1 MGRGKPFMT
10 GFFWWFSLVLT
21 GAGPAGQI
29 AYVSGTEQ
37 EDQCVCIVDLT
48 SGAVSRLG
56 TGTRDGAPAW
66 SPDGSKLAFSTSQPE
81 GLGICIGYPD
91 GAAPRRLKH
100 ERKWNRNPR
109 WSPDGAFLVYEAS
122 DGQGFDRQIV
132 VYDPNADTESTWA
145 GGRTGFM
152 RPVWLPNMR
161 IFDLALP
168 SEGLMWKDAQ
178 DQTVIDYEPGKE
190 RLLLSVGLTGPKG
203 KYSTDLF
210 LVTPTASARLLA
222 QNNYIEWAA
231 EPSPDGR
238 NIAFESNDGGDR
250 EVFVASG
257 GAVADVSNHRA
268 ADWNPAWS
276 PDGEWI
282 AFESFRDGRRGVYR
296 VHAGTARV
304 SPVAADA
311 ISDNSWPSWSPD
323 GKWIAFV
330 SNRTGHPEI
339 FVASP
344 TGDDVQQ
351 ITNHPGLDL
360 APAWRPEA
368 RQ

>member
-1 MGRGKPFMT
+1 
-10 GFFWWFSLVLT
+10 
-21 GAGPAGQI
+21 
-29 AYVSGTEQ
+29 
-37 EDQCVCIVDLT
+37 
-48 SGAVSRLG
+48 
-56 TGTRDGAPAW
+56 
-66 SPDGSKLAFSTSQPE
+66 
-81 GLGICIGYPD
+81 
-91 GAAPRRLKH
+91 
-100 ERKWNRNPR
+100 
-109 WSPDGAFLVYEAS
+109 
-122 DGQGFDRQIV
+122 
-132 VYDPNADTESTWA
+132 
-145 GGRTGFM
+145 
-152 RPVWLPNMR
+152 
-161 IFDLALP
+161 
-168 SEGLMWKDAQ
+168 MWKDAQ
-178 DQTVIDYEPGKE
+178 DQTVKDYEPGKE

-203 KYSTDLF
+203 KYSTDLS

-238 NIAFESNDGGDR
+238 NIVFESNDGGDR

-339 FVASP
+339 FAASP